1 MYKIIYP
8 DVDSTIYEK
17 YPDRNT
23 SIDQIIELTKY
34 TVGERK
40 DDVIDP
46 TSAWESNYN
55 SRILI
60 KFDVSEITPDVIT
73 KPNFKA
79 LLNLTTSE
87 VLSTLNDFSIE
98 VHPIKESWLPGN
110 GNYNDSPE
118 ITNGVSWTY
127 KSNLIDSDVWDSSSL
142 EYVTNNGGGTW
153 QSPSSSVEV
162 KSPFSDITVEV
173 TNIIE
178 KWVNNEISN
187 NGFIIKHTQEN
198 ESNSNILGSIKFFSR
213 ESHTIYL
220 PKLQLFWD
228 DEIPSSS
235 LEVTII
241 DPSKSVIFFK
251 NNKEIYS
258 TEENF
263 KLRLGIRELYRTLS
277 YNTQFIENQQ
287 NILSDTI
294 YFSIIDQITNH
305 IIIPF
310 NDSLKVMYDS
320 DGYFIN
326 VNCNNF
332 LPERYYKIKFKI
344 KTSENIIII
353 DRDELSFRIK
363 R

>member
-1 MYKIIYP
+1 M
-8 DVDSTIYEK
+8 
-17 YPDRNT
+17 
-23 SIDQIIELTKY
+23 
-34 TVGERK
+34 
-40 DDVIDP
+40 
-46 TSAWESNYN
+46 
-55 SRILI
+55 
-60 KFDVSEITPDVIT
+60 
-73 KPNFKA
+73 
-79 LLNLTTSE
+79 
-87 VLSTLNDFSIE
+87 
-98 VHPIKESWLPGN
+98 
-110 GNYNDSPE
+110 
-118 ITNGVSWTY
+118 
-127 KSNLIDSDVWDSSSL
+127 
-142 EYVTNNGGGTW
+142 
-153 QSPSSSVEV
+153 
-162 KSPFSDITVEV
+162 
-173 TNIIE
+173 
-178 KWVNNEISN
+178 
-187 NGFIIKHTQEN
+187 
-198 ESNSNILGSIKFFSR
+198 GSIKFFSR